1 MWILNTVSHQ
11 KASNVRYC
19 YPSTHSGHG
28 IKVYKGTS
36 LPLRPF
42 ALHCLSC
49 PLGNT
54 GVASEESPSVL
65 RSRRQNAQA
74 KQEDKKGIDTLWW
87 GHTPSRARL
96 FLDLLENG
104 KKKWVPYLSCYYLKF
119 LLFATPCDTDSPFF
133 TSPLAP
139 GSLRSRKAILAVW
152 SQHGSGRWVAEP
164 YWSLH

>member
-1 MWILNTVSHQ
+1 MSFNLFLWLCIHCQLEVSVAFFCLDLGSTSWQENFTKNNINSVWILNTVSHQ

-36 LPLRPF
+36 LSLQPF

-74 KQEDKKGIDTLWW
+74 KQEDKKRHR
-87 GHTPSRARL
+87 HTVVRTHALQGQAISR
-96 FLDLLENG
+96 FIGEWE
-104 KKKWVPYLSCYYLKF
+104 KKN
-119 LLFATPCDTDSPFF
+119 
-133 TSPLAP
+133 
-139 GSLRSRKAILAVW
+139 GSLI
-152 SQHGSGRWVAEP
+152 
-164 YWSLH
+164 